1 MIPRGPIVQQDKA
14 EDVLLRVLDRHL
26 LAPGHGFGDI
36 VAHLELKV
44 KTSAWA
50 VDGLRVDA
58 IFEGHVLG
66 SWDGAGRWD
75 DGGDAGVVDGRRL

>member
-26 LAPGHGFGDI
+26 LAPGHGFGDV

-44 KTSAWA
+44 KASARA
-50 VDGLRVDA
+50 VDGLGVDA
-58 IFEGHVLG
+58 VFEGNILG
-66 SWDGAGRWD
+66 SRDRAGSWD
-75 DGGDAGVVDGRRL
+75 DGGDAGVVDRWRL